1 MGITDYASG
10 SILFN
15 LYTMQ
20 EPDKIRY
27 VQAACNAQESQVC
40 RVP

>member
-1 MGITDYASG
+1 MSITDYASG
-10 SILFN
+10 SILLN
-15 LYTMQ
+15 LYTRQ

-27 VQAACNAQESQVC
+27 VQAACNAQEC